1 MCRTIGDAVDW
12 GSKLGVALKVRK
24 VLVVDDHPIVREGI
38 TLLLAGQPDLQV
50 CGSAVDVPSALAAV
64 REHRPDVA
72 LIDLSLGPGSGLEL
86 IAMISED
93 PECDVAMLALSMHD
107 EAIYAKRVLQAG
119 GRGYIMKHEGTAVLL
134 QAIRTVLAG
143 EIYVSPAVN
152 ARLLRFLTPASNR
165 PSSRPAAA
173 NDDLGGLSNRELQ
186 IYRLLGQGVS
196 TKDIARQLF
205 LSVKT
210 VESHRA
216 NIKQK
221 LGVDTAAALVAHA
234 AEWHVRSGSSD
245 RFVPPR
251 LAAEAEDS
259 AAVSGER
266 SNS

>member
-1 MCRTIGDAVDW
+1 
-12 GSKLGVALKVRK
+12 
-24 VLVVDDHPIVREGI
+24 
-38 TLLLAGQPDLQV
+38 
-50 CGSAVDVPSALAAV
+50 
-64 REHRPDVA
+64 
-72 LIDLSLGPGSGLEL
+72 
-86 IAMISED
+86 MISED
-93 PECDVAMLALSMHD
+93 PECDVSMLALSMHD

-143 EIYVSPAVN
+143 EIYVSPTVN

-165 PSSRPAAA
+165 PSSRPATAHAA
-173 NDDLGGLSNRELQ
+173 HAAHYDLGGLSNRELQ

-216 NIKQK
+216 NINQK

-234 AEWHVRSGSSD
+234 AEWHVRSTSSGSSD

-251 LAAEAEDS
+251 LASADDAP
-259 AAVSGER
+259 AAVSGDG
-266 SNS
+266 SQSG

>member
-1 MCRTIGDAVDW
+1 MGTV
-12 GSKLGVALKVRK
+12 LTVRK

-50 CGSAVDVPSALAAV
+50 CGSAVDVPSALTAV
-64 REHRPDVA
+64 RELKPDVA

-173 NDDLGGLSNRELQ
+173 HGANDDLGGLSNRELQ

-234 AEWHVRSGSSD
+234 AEWHVRSTSSGSSD

-251 LAAEAEDS
+251 FASEEDD
-259 AAVSGER
+259 AAVSGAR
-266 SNS
+266 RQSS

>member
-1 MCRTIGDAVDW
+1 M
-12 GSKLGVALKVRK
+12 GSVVRK

-38 TLLLAGQPDLQV
+38 ALLLTGQPDLHV
-50 CGSAVDVPSALAAV
+50 CGSAIDIPSALEAV
-64 REHRPDVA
+64 RELQPDVA
-72 LIDLSLGPGSGLEL
+72 LVDLSLGAASGLDL
-86 IAMISED
+86 IAMLAED
-93 PECDVAMLALSMHD
+93 AAHHVLTLALSMHD
-107 EAIYAKRVLQAG
+107 EAFYAKRVLQAG

-134 QAIRTVLAG
+134 HAIRTVLAG
-143 EIYVSPAVN
+143 EIYVSAAVN
-152 ARLLRFLTPASNR
+152 ASLLRFLTSSGRA
-165 PSSRPAAA
+165 SSRPAAA
-173 NDDLGGLSNRELQ
+173 PNVDLAQLSNRELQ
-186 IYRLLGQGVS
+186 IYRLVGQGVS

-251 LAAEAEDS
+251 LDDEAS
-259 AAVSGER
+259 ANSNGQGER
-266 SNS
+266 RHSG